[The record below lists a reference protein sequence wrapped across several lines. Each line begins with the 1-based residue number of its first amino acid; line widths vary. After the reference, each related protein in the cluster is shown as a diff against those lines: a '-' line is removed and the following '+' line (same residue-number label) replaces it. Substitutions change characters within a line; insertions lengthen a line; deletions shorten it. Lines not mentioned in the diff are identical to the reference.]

1 MANYAHLHGF
11 SHTNCSERIT
21 SKWNRWLEEPSLN
34 VELVVLSSL
43 SVQSP
48 SLCGEQ
54 LLRGMDYIAAYRMKA
69 QGLSRCVKEV
79 QTYLCN
85 HIRA

>member
-21 SKWNRWLEEPSLN
+21 SKWNGWLDEPGLN

-43 SVQSP
+43 SVLSP
-48 SLCGEQ
+48 SLCEEQ
-54 LLRGMDYIAAYRMKA
+54 LLHGVEYIAASRMKA
-69 QGLSRCVKEV
+69 QRLSSCVKEV
-79 QTYLCN
+79 QTHL
-85 HIRA
+85 